1 MDFTYTEEHRSI
13 IKLVRKFTTNEI
25 SPRAE
30 EMDASGR
37 LPDDLIQKLSQIGLL
52 GMNLPEQYGGANA
65 TSLDCVLTI
74 ENMAASGTGAWWL
87 PAFCNSIP
95 ECIHRFGTDPQK
107 ETCLPP
113 IVRGEAYPSLQFT
126 EADTGSDPDA
136 LKTVATR
143 VDDDHFSISGMKRF
157 STFGNRPGFAVLFA
171 RHETGEC
178 SAFLVEKH
186 TTGYTTAPDYEL
198 MGSGGM
204 EACDVYY
211 EKFNVGREQILG
223 EPGKGMQVLQYWIS
237 YEKIQQCAA
246 CVGMAA
252 AALSEAIAYA
262 KERTVRGKPQSGLQG
277 VRWMLAEMH
286 AKLEAARYMTYRAAS
301 LKDRSAPNWIVE
313 AASAKLFVVPT
324 AMEIVE
330 MSRRIHGPYGYT
342 KGTTIERLYRAAAGA
357 SAIAVSL
364 EINKSIV
371 GAALLK

>member
-1 MDFTYTEEHRSI
+1 
-13 IKLVRKFTTNEI
+13 
-25 SPRAE
+25 
-30 EMDASGR
+30 
-37 LPDDLIQKLSQIGLL
+37 
-52 GMNLPEQYGGANA
+52 
-65 TSLDCVLTI
+65 
-74 ENMAASGTGAWWL
+74 
-87 PAFCNSIP
+87 
-95 ECIHRFGTDPQK
+95 
-107 ETCLPP
+107 
-113 IVRGEAYPSLQFT
+113 
-126 EADTGSDPDA
+126 
-136 LKTVATR
+136 
-143 VDDDHFSISGMKRF
+143 
-157 STFGNRPGFAVLFA
+157 
-171 RHETGEC
+171 
-178 SAFLVEKH
+178 VEKH
-186 TTGYTTAPDYEL
+186 GAGYTTTPDYEL

-211 EKFNVGREQILG
+211 DKFKVNRQQILG
-223 EPGKGMQVLQYWIS
+223 APGKGMQVLQYWIA

-286 AKLEAARYMTYRAAS
+286 AKLEAARHMTYRAAS